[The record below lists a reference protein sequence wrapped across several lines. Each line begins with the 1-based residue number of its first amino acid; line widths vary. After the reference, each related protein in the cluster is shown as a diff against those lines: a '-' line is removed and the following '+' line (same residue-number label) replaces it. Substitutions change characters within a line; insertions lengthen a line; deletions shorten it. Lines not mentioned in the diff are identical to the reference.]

1 MPAPGETR
9 FTHAVVVVRDDDE
22 DGRYGRSFAD
32 VHAPFTL
39 DAIHRP
45 SASVLFRLN
54 VPIINSA
61 SAQSTVTLLITPDRI
76 ASLRTTICDTSVA
89 GHADPTATASRPAL
103 GIVRERLGGVRLVRH
118 IQFQLHSGLHPQL
131 VVPAGFSLD
140 GEHSDS
146 PARCAFGLATLLA
159 AASVLSLYM
168 PHNALPTAKLNTFNE
183 AVRRFP
189 TLTVAQRQAFE
200 RTVDIRRWYNGKGG
214 IVVPIEEQR
223 DSPSTPTRDETDD
236 ATVAVDTPSG
246 YEHCPP
252 QYDHSSECHESSP
265 DDEAG
270 AIPSTSLAGDDLETN
285 RLADVLGTSPA
296 VDVGAPPEYNIS
308 QRQHTLPHPTKRT
321 LQCGSEDVDLA
332 RSSKRRDGKPSYFS
346 RPETIESAI
355 FDDRVQLLLERQRQ
369 QIQDLQKEI
378 DGLKRRN
385 EQLERR
391 QDELEEAQAEMET
404 SQSETDDKV
413 ESLLVHASELEDECE
428 ALKSQLPDVGIEME
442 DWLMAHMDDRV
453 KDGIEEWLYENLSDT
468 IQDYVEKQVAAHMA
482 DVKAKVRSAL
492 ID

>member
-1 MPAPGETR
+1 MPPPGETR
-9 FTHAVVVVRDDDE
+9 FTHAAVVVRDDDE

-54 VPIINSA
+54 VPIIDSA
-61 SAQSTVTLLITPDRI
+61 SVQSTATLLITPDRI
-76 ASLRTTICDTSVA
+76 ASLRTTICDTSA
-89 GHADPTATASRPAL
+89 EGRADSTATASRPAL
-103 GIVRERLGGVRLVRH
+103 GIARESLGGVRLVRH
-118 IQFQLHSGLHPQL
+118 IQFQLHGGLHPQL

-140 GEHSDS
+140 GEYSDS
-146 PARCAFGLATLLA
+146 PARRVFGLATWLA
-159 AASVLSLYM
+159 TASVLSLYM

-183 AVRRFP
+183 AVRQFP

-214 IVVPIEEQR
+214 IVVPIEDQR
-223 DSPSTPTRDETDD
+223 DSPSTPNRSETDD
-236 ATVAVDTPSG
+236 AAVAVDTPSG

-252 QYDHSSECHESSP
+252 QYDPRRECHELSP

-270 AIPSTSLAGDDLETN
+270 ATPSTSSTRDDLETN
-285 RLADVLGTSPA
+285 QLADVLSTCPA
-296 VDVGAPPEYNIS
+296 ADVGAPPEYNIS
-308 QRQHTLPHPTKRT
+308 QRQHILPHPKRT

-332 RSSKRRDGKPSYFS
+332 RSSKRRDGKPSCPS
-346 RPETIESAI
+346 RLETIELAK

-378 DGLKRRN
+378 DALKRRN

-391 QDELEEAQAEMET
+391 QDELEESQAEMQT
-404 SQSETDDKV
+404 SQSDTDDKV

-492 ID
+492 LD